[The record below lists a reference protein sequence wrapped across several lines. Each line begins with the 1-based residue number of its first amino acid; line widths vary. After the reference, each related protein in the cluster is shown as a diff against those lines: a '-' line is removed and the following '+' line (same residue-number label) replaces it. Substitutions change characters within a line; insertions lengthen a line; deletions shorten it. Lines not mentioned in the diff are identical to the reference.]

1 MLHGNGM
8 MRYSTG
14 VRMIRYGSVIRVNKP
29 SNSCLKQSYQWRRG
43 EAFGDQAAACTTRHN
58 IVAQAALAEHEH
70 ASDCEDITGVVIGPS
85 RNQDELNDVLLKMCP
100 IARGFMPSIG
110 SDSHQVAVFS
120 GSGIQLGLDS
130 TWRFSVAS
138 NGAFREE
145 IKTNKFTSIS
155 GFDGRSESLS
165 WSGDHTGLS
174 QHLELDDHE
183 LLLLVNWVRSGM
195 WASPI
200 LRHMLHVD
208 LLAMS
213 TAEGDETATVRLRLV
228 RGRVNGM
235 MSIDLVTLQPRH
247 IEFDLR
253 SDSESLRFLDWKNW
267 NINNGFIRHPGRINY
282 ETMSGTNILKV
293 EDVQVDAI
301 HPAESAVE
309 SSLLLH
315 NFSIPQS
322 VPLALDTEFNQEI
335 HELPAWV
342 TNSGHVLVKA
352 RIDGQHDDGYWL
364 FDTGASG
371 SVIDSAAAESLDLN
385 KFGSFRVKG
394 MAGDLDG
401 TFRECKSLELGP
413 LKVKDMLMMEMDCS
427 GLVRGAPGPIYGI
440 IGCDIMSRAVFDIP
454 QIVRLHKN
462 DEEDESDLSNPAA
475 AMAFSTLES
484 KKTRHSSLPVRGN
497 REIKITMYDPRVDA
511 TIPDPAKWMKVRWV
525 SSLPHLEV
533 ACTTGTAQEKILF
546 MIDSGAGGMQLMMNG
561 LTSDKLEL
569 LSSPNKRSKGTR
581 TVRGVGGSSG
591 SNIRLTS
598 TTVDEIRLGDNTIQD
613 VDCLVAADGVQGG
626 VELSHYTGGVLC
638 NDILVRYRFVVDLPR
653 DRLALI

>member
-1 MLHGNGM
+1 M

-14 VRMIRYGSVIRVNKP
+14 VRMIRYGAVIGVQKP
-29 SNSCLKQSYQWRRG
+29 SMTWLKRSYQCRRG
-43 EAFGDQAAACTTRHN
+43 EAFGDHAAACSTKHN
-58 IVAQAALAEHEH
+58 LVAQAALAEHEH

-85 RNQDELNDVLLKMCP
+85 RNQDELDDVLRKMCP

-110 SDSHQVAVFS
+110 SNSHQVAVIS
-120 GSGIQLGLDS
+120 GSGVQLGLDS

-183 LLLLVNWVRSGM
+183 LLLLVNWVRSGL

-200 LRHMLHVD
+200 LRHMLHID

-213 TAEGDETATVRLRLV
+213 TDDGNETATVRLRLV
-228 RGRVNGM
+228 GGRVNGM
-235 MSIDLVTLQPRH
+235 MAIDLATLQPIH

-267 NINNGFIRHPGRINY
+267 PIHSGIIRHPGRINY
-282 ETMSGTNILKV
+282 ETMSGTNILRV
-293 EDVQVDAI
+293 EDVTVDTL
-301 HPAESAVE
+301 HPAGSAVE
-309 SSLLLH
+309 SSLLLQS
-315 NFSIPQS
+315 FSIPQS

-352 RIDGQHDDGYWL
+352 IIDGKHDGGYWL

-371 SVIDSAAAESLDLN
+371 SVIDSAAAESLNLH

-413 LKVKDMLMMEMDCS
+413 LKVKEMLMMEMDCS

-454 QIVRLHKN
+454 QIVRPDKS
-462 DEEDESDLSNPAA
+462 DEEDESGLSNPAA
-475 AMAFSTLES
+475 AIAFSTLES
-484 KKTRHSSLPVRGN
+484 KRTRHSSLPVRGN
-497 REIKITMYDPRVDA
+497 RQIKITMYDPRTDV
-511 TIPDPAKWMKVRWV
+511 TIPDPAKWMAVRWV

-533 ACTTGTAQEKILF
+533 GCTTGTAQEKILF

-561 LTSDKLEL
+561 LTSDRLEL
-569 LSSPNKRSKGTR
+569 LSSPKRTKGTR

-598 TTVDEIRLGDNTIQD
+598 TTVDQIRLGDNTIEN